1 MHLTVEQRVQRLEAR
16 LAELEFWRVRA
27 HRDLTDWT
35 FDHEPLELGA
45 RWPRVEGVRVLE
57 HEHVRVPDDWDL
69 EWVRLELDLGGEGL
83 LKFVYPH
90 DRLVCFGLD
99 PWHRRFPLEEPDFRL
114 IIEVVARL
122 PLGVPNRSA
131 TLRQARVVWFE
142 PTVERMQRLLGL
154 VVETVKSIGEHDAVD
169 PILERA
175 ERSLTGIRWP
185 SRTDS
190 YVSRTAPG
198 PVMQGIWA
206 LPSEL
211 DPEPEGLDDDARASL
226 DRAATGLAGD
236 LRALR
241 DLFGPRGSLMLSG
254 HAHLD
259 LAWLWPMEETRR
271 KARRTYH
278 TVTRLMAGYP
288 ELTFNQSS
296 AQIYAFLEEDDPDL
310 FETIRESIASERWE
324 PIGGMW
330 VEPDTNMPCGE
341 SLVRQLL
348 YGQRYFE
355 SRFGSTHDVCWLP
368 DCFGFTPALPQ
379 LLRGAGISGF
389 FTHKLN
395 WSETNRFPY
404 DLFWWEGL
412 DGSRVLAHGF
422 NNPAG
427 GYNGVLGPAA
437 AIGTWNNYQ
446 QKGKWPKSLL
456 TIGHGDGAGGPT
468 GEMIERAREL
478 ASFPLMPEMSFGSV
492 SDFYREVF
500 DATERSD
507 LPWWSGELY
516 FELHRGTLTS
526 QGRLKRLHRRA
537 ERDLIAAE
545 TMASV
550 RFLLG
555 GPRPDSLEG
564 LWHILLRNQF
574 HDILP
579 GSSVREVNER
589 AEAELAEVVDEAGE
603 IIASELSAL
612 EQAVVEVGD
621 EAGVLVFNP
630 DASSRSLR
638 LQLDDDLPGGQQVAG
653 GSVVA
658 TQQTVPGLSAAVV
671 LDFRAPDGLRV
682 SNELLENDFL
692 RVSIESD
699 GSLGGILDKHAKREA
714 LAGRGN
720 QLWAYVD
727 KPRAWD
733 AWDVDAGYADDGLEI
748 TGVESLEVAERGP
761 HRGALRIV
769 RRFRNSSITQELRL
783 WANSARLDVHTV
795 LEWGDRHWLLK
806 SLWPVAV
813 RSRVARF
820 ETAFGIVE
828 RPTHRNTSWDAAQ
841 FEVAGHRFV
850 DLSEPGYGVA
860 LLNDGRYGHHVL
872 RNEIGLSLLRSP
884 AYPDPVADEG
894 HHELTYAILPHR
906 GGWLEGGVLA
916 EAEDL
921 NRPLPA
927 IRVAAA
933 AASINRPLR
942 LDGLPVAVGAL
953 KIHEDEDDALVL
965 RLYEPQGGRGDVSV
979 ELPAGW
985 TLDADIDLLE
995 QGSEPPG
1002 LGFAPFE
1009 VRSWRLRRA
1018 D

>member
-1 MHLTVEQRVQRLEAR
+1 
-16 LAELEFWRVRA
+16 
-27 HRDLTDWT
+27 
-35 FDHEPLELGA
+35 
-45 RWPRVEGVRVLE
+45 
-57 HEHVRVPDDWDL
+57 
-69 EWVRLELDLGGEGL
+69 
-83 LKFVYPH
+83 
-90 DRLVCFGLD
+90 
-99 PWHRRFPLEEPDFRL
+99 
-114 IIEVVARL
+114 
-122 PLGVPNRSA
+122 
-131 TLRQARVVWFE
+131 
-142 PTVERMQRLLGL
+142 
-154 VVETVKSIGEHDAVD
+154 
-169 PILERA
+169 
-175 ERSLTGIRWP
+175 
-185 SRTDS
+185 
-190 YVSRTAPG
+190 
-198 PVMQGIWA
+198 
-206 LPSEL
+206 
-211 DPEPEGLDDDARASL
+211 
-226 DRAATGLAGD
+226 
-236 LRALR
+236 
-241 DLFGPRGSLMLSG
+241 
-254 HAHLD
+254 
-259 LAWLWPMEETRR
+259 
-271 KARRTYH
+271 
-278 TVTRLMAGYP
+278 
-288 ELTFNQSS
+288 
-296 AQIYAFLEEDDPDL
+296 
-310 FETIRESIASERWE
+310 
-324 PIGGMW
+324 
-330 VEPDTNMPCGE
+330 
-341 SLVRQLL
+341 
-348 YGQRYFE
+348 
-355 SRFGSTHDVCWLP
+355 
-368 DCFGFTPALPQ
+368 
-379 LLRGAGISGF
+379 
-389 FTHKLN
+389 
-395 WSETNRFPY
+395 
-404 DLFWWEGL
+404 
-412 DGSRVLAHGF
+412 
-422 NNPAG
+422 
-427 GYNGVLGPAA
+427 
-437 AIGTWNNYQ
+437 
-446 QKGKWPKSLL
+446 
-456 TIGHGDGAGGPT
+456 
-468 GEMIERAREL
+468 
-478 ASFPLMPEMSFGSV
+478 
-492 SDFYREVF
+492 
-500 DATERSD
+500 
-507 LPWWSGELY
+507 
-516 FELHRGTLTS
+516 
-526 QGRLKRLHRRA
+526 
-537 ERDLIAAE
+537 
-545 TMASV
+545 
-550 RFLLG
+550 
-555 GPRPDSLEG
+555 
-564 LWHILLRNQF
+564 
-574 HDILP
+574 
-579 GSSVREVNER
+579 VREVNER

-671 LDFRAPDGLRV
+671 LDFRAPDGLTV
-682 SNELLENDFL
+682 SNELLENDFV
-692 RVSIESD
+692 RVSIEPD

-820 ETAFGIVE
+820 ETAFGVVE

-927 IRVAAA
+927 RRVAAA

-942 LDGLPVAVGAL
+942 LDGLPVAMGAL

-995 QGSEPPG
+995 RGSESPG